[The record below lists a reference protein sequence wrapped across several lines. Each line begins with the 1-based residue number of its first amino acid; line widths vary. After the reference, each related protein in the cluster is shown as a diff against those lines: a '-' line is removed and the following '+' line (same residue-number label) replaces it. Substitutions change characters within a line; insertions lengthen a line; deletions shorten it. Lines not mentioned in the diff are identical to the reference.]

1 VLDHSVRELARVFI
15 GTSLECGYCAG
26 QRSHFGA
33 EAGDT
38 DSLAGMAPD
47 IAAGL
52 QR

>member
-1 VLDHSVRELARVFI
+1 VLDHSVKELARVFI
-15 GTSLECGYCAG
+15 GTS
-26 QRSHFGA
+26 RA